1 MGARVVGGR
10 GVEGRGVGAEVWG
23 AEWGGAEGMGG
34 AYPVNCR
41 KLVSDEKVSGYLTVF
56 TKFSPVNLRFSGIRI
71 FVRYYECGHDA
82 FGSDVL
88 EMYNWY
94 FGYLD
99 DLNTVQGY

>member
-10 GVEGRGVGAEVWG
+10 GVEGRGK
-23 AEWGGAEGMGG
+23 GGRG

-41 KLVSDEKVSGYLTVF
+41 KLVSGEKVSGYVTVF

-82 FGSDVL
+82 FPTEEFIL
-88 EMYNWY
+88 
-94 FGYLD
+94 
-99 DLNTVQGY
+99 